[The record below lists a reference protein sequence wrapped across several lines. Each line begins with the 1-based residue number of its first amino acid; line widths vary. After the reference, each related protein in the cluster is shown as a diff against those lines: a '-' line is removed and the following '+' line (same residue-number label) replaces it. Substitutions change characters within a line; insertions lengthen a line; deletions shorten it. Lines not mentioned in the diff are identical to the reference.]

1 MPASELF
8 LFRCSRPTNLL
19 NSRDILMREFSH
31 AGVIE
36 LVSDYTVCK
45 EGEHISPEASR
56 ISGNFFSHFQHIIP
70 TVSNQVSL

>member
-56 ISGNFFSHFQHIIP
+56 ILVKFLYFKHIIP
-70 TVSNQVSL
+70 TVCNQFSL